1 MSEIK
6 STETKSTGINLTE
19 NTYTLTATC
28 GDKSGIIAAITDCIA
43 GSGGNIVNL
52 AQHTA
57 TDIGMFFCRV
67 KFAGSGGAVAAA
79 GNSGAG
85 DGTETVASSKS
96 AGSNQANPEA
106 AKFNLDS
113 FKKAFKKVGTEYN
126 MDWHVFDNSHKKRV
140 AVLVS
145 KTSHCL
151 YELLLK
157 HADGELD
164 CEIPVIIS
172 NHPDLAHV
180 ASAFHIPFFQV
191 DTKKGKAEYESD
203 LEEILHQYNIDLVVL
218 ARYMQVMSGDFCER
232 WHNKCINI
240 HHGFLPAFKGA
251 KPYHQAWQKGV
262 KIIGATGHI
271 ATEDLDQ
278 GPIIFQDVI
287 RVNDTRSVAEFIRM
301 GKDVERHVLYETVR
315 RYLAHAVFFHEGR
328 TFVIE

>member
-1 MSEIK
+1 MS
-6 STETKSTGINLTE
+6 SQ
-19 NTYTLTATC
+19 TYTLTVSCADHN
-28 GDKSGIIAAITDCIA
+28 GLIAAVTGCIA
-43 GSGGNIVNL
+43 ETGGNILNL

-67 KFAGSGGAVAAA
+67 LFTGNETFTEESFSKAFNAIAGSYEM
-79 GNSGAG
+79 
-85 DGTETVASSKS
+85 TW
-96 AGSNQANPEA
+96 QL
-106 AKFNLDS
+106 FN
-113 FKKAFKKVGTEYN
+113 N
-126 MDWHVFDNSHKKRV
+126 NRKKRI
-140 AVLVS
+140 AILVS

-172 NHPDLAHV
+172 NHPDLAGI
-180 ASAFHIPFFQV
+180 ATSFHIPYFQV
-191 DTKKGKAEYESD
+191 DPAKGKIEYEKD
-203 LEEILHQYNIDLVVL
+203 LEDILSRYSIDLVVL
-218 ARYMQVMSGDFCER
+218 ARYMQVMSAGFCTR
-232 WHNKCINI
+232 WDGKVINI

-262 KIIGATGHI
+262 KIIGATGHF

-287 RVNDTRSVAEFIRM
+287 RVADTRSVDEFIRL
-301 GKDVERHVLYETVR
+301 GKDVERRVIFEAVR
-315 RYLAHAVFFHEGR
+315 RYLSHSIFMYDGR

>member
-1 MSEIK
+1 MSKKYI
-6 STETKSTGINLTE
+6 LTV
-19 NTYTLTATC
+19 TC
-28 GDKSGIIAAITDCIA
+28 PDKSGIIADITSCIA
-43 GSGGNIVNL
+43 GNGGNILNL

-57 TDIGMFFCRV
+57 VDIDMFFCRIQ
-67 KFAGSGGAVAAA
+67 FS
-79 GNSGAG
+79 
-85 DGTETVASSKS
+85 ASDSFEIES
-96 AGSNQANPEA
+96 FSQ
-106 AKFNLDS
+106 S
-113 FKKAFKKVGTEYN
+113 FKKLEKNY
-126 MDWHVFDNSHKKRV
+126 DLIWHVFDTEKKKRV

-180 ASAFHIPFFQV
+180 ATAFHIPFFQV
-191 DTKKGKAEYESD
+191 DTKKGKAEYEAD
-203 LEEILHQYNIDLVVL
+203 LNQILENYSIDLVVL
-218 ARYMQVMSGDFCER
+218 ARYMQVMSADFCDKWKNR
-232 WHNKCINI
+232 CINI

-251 KPYHQAWQKGV
+251 KPYHQAWEKGV

-271 ATEDLDQ
+271 ATQDLDQ

-287 RVNDTRSVAEFIRM
+287 RVNDTRSIDEFIRM

-315 RYLAHAVFFHEGR
+315 RYLAHAVFFYKGR